1 MRRPKKAEYI
11 AYVKRWRLVN
21 EYERSELRRTS
32 KSRKLRQLSIL
43 MASAPIFPRA
53 ETSSAEDEKTWERWN
68 LLRKAH
74 RV

>member
-1 MRRPKKAEYI
+1 MRKAKKAEYI

-21 EYERSELRRTS
+21 EYERSELRRTPIS
-32 KSRKLRQLSIL
+32 HKLRQLSIL
-43 MASAPIFPRA
+43 MASAAIFPRA
-53 ETSSAEDEKTWERWN
+53 ETSSADDEKTWERWN